1 MERAHGHILL
11 SGTDLKVD
19 QPLLSTTVYMYGIF
33 NSQVVLGN
41 TTMNKLMSNSRNS
54 LNVMKRSGQRIYLLV
69 DEEWRLLTM
78 PLCFEMGLNS
88 ATWYYQLPEELIQVR
103 TYTLPDTRE
112 IRLEVKGENPIAG

>member
-1 MERAHGHILL
+1 MERTHGHILL
-11 SGTDLKVD
+11 SGTDLKMD

-78 PLCFEMGLNS
+78 TSAFEMGLNS

-112 IRLEVKGENPIAG
+112 ILLEVKGEKSYS

>member
-11 SGTDLKVD
+11 SGTDLKMD

-33 NSQVVLGN
+33 NYQVVLGN

-78 PLCFEMGLNS
+78 PSAFEMGLNS

-112 IRLEVKGENPIAG
+112 ILLEVKGEKSYS

>member
-11 SGTDLKVD
+11 SGMDLKVD

-78 PLCFEMGLNS
+78 PSAFEMG
-88 ATWYYQLPEELIQVR
+88 
-103 TYTLPDTRE
+103 
-112 IRLEVKGENPIAG
+112 

>member
-11 SGTDLKVD
+11 SGTDLKMD

-78 PLCFEMGLNS
+78 PSAFEMGLNS

-112 IRLEVKGENPIAG
+112 ILLEVKGEKSYS

>member
-11 SGTDLKVD
+11 SGTDLKMD

-78 PLCFEMGLNS
+78 PSAFEMGLNS

-112 IRLEVKGENPIAG
+112 IRLEVKGEKSYS

>member
-11 SGTDLKVD
+11 SGTDLKMD

-54 LNVMKRSGQRIYLLV
+54 LNVMKRAGQRIYLLV

-78 PLCFEMGLNS
+78 PSAFEMGLNS

-112 IRLEVKGENPIAG
+112 ILLEVKGEKSYS